1 MTNTTQLTA
10 RRLRKSY
17 GERLL
22 LDDVSFSIRPGERA
36 GIVGENGAG
45 KSTLLRLLA
54 GLETPDDG
62 EVIAQANGIGHLAQ
76 VTALPPEATVTA
88 AIDAALAELRAMESR
103 LRELETDLG
112 ASAALA
118 EYGDLLTAFELR
130 GGYESDARVDKA
142 IHHLGLAHLD
152 RHRTLGSLSGGELA
166 RLGLACL
173 LAAAPELMLLDE
185 PTNHLDDQALDWLE
199 DQLRTHP
206 GTIVLVSHDRVFLD
220 RVATVILEVDADQA
234 KVTRYGQ
241 DYSGYLAERAAARR
255 RWEQDF
261 ATWCEDIRQL
271 TVSAT
276 VTAHRVAPGRA
287 IKDGNKMAYD
297 RDAGRVQ
304 SSISS
309 RVRNA
314 QERLRRLQ
322 ETPVP
327 RPPDPLTFTTA
338 LTGGTTG
345 DLLTLQGI
353 RVANRLHIDT
363 LTIAAQDR
371 LLIHGP
377 NGAGKSTLLRILAAD
392 LTPDAGQVHRKGR
405 IGYLPQEIP
414 TPHPHA
420 TLLAAYAQGRPGLP
434 EDHTNPLLTLGL
446 FRPQDLH
453 VPVGALSTGQ
463 RRRLALSRL
472 LTQPWDLL
480 LLDEPT
486 NHLALSLVEDLEQ
499 ALSQFPGAVVIV
511 SHDRRLR
518 ANFTGTQRELI
529 AGRLTAGGSA
539 D

>member
-1 MTNTTQLTA
+1 M
-10 RRLRKSY
+10 
-17 GERLL
+17 
-22 LDDVSFSIRPGERA
+22 SFSIRPGERA

-54 GLETPDDG
+54 GLEAPDDG

-76 VTALPPEATVTA
+76 VTALPSTATVAA

-103 LRELETDLG
+103 LRELEADLR
-112 ASAALA
+112 APAALA

-142 IHHLGLAHLD
+142 IHHLGLAQLD

-185 PTNHLDDQALDWLE
+185 PTNHLDGQALDWLE
-199 DQLRTHP
+199 DQLRGHH
-206 GTIVLVSHDRVFLD
+206 GTIVVVSHDRVFLD

-261 ATWCEDIRQL
+261 ETWCEDIRQL
-271 TVSAT
+271 TVAAT

-314 QERLRRLQ
+314 QERLRRLH

-327 RPPDPLTFTTA
+327 RPPDQLAFSVA
-338 LTGGTTG
+338 LTGGATG
-345 DLLTLQGI
+345 DLLSLQGI
-353 RVANRLHIDT
+353 RVANRLQIDT

-377 NGAGKSTLLRILAAD
+377 NGAGKSTLLRVLAAD
-392 LTPDAGQVHRKGR
+392 LTPDTGQVHRRGR

-414 TPHPHA
+414 TPNPHA
-420 TLLAAYAQGRPGLP
+420 TLLAAYAQGRPGP
-434 EDHTNPLLTLGL
+434 AEDHASPLLALGL

-453 VPVGALSTGQ
+453 VPVGALSAGQ

-499 ALSQFPGAVVIV
+499 ALAQFPGAVVIV

-518 ANFTGTQRELI
+518 ANFTGTQRELT

-539 D
+539 G